1 VLDELSLLASPRRA
15 LQTDE
20 ELLARF
26 LIEKL

>member
-1 VLDELSLLASPRRA
+1 LQELSA
-15 LQTDE
+15 LSEAPTRGQSDE